1 MVCEG
6 VAFSGDSRG
15 MREELA
21 SAGVETS
28 AEAVPSKR
36 DTSSHGSVRIRS
48 VPVLRCAS
56 ARVSGELISVGVL
69 PSGSDLLLSASA
81 SSFAGLLHASAGGG
95 FTVSP
100 RASADGS
107 REDSP
112 HKGPVLIPEARVAS
126 EVASNR
132 LDAARA
138 RKGLV
143 AAGGG
148 TNKGVAAGAWGLTD
162 KGVSEA
168 SPDSTRIEDSH
179 VFTGGRLVGRRG
191 KRKSNIGLTWYTIGD
206 FRITSIGVLCPAVF
220 QFSN

>member
-1 MVCEG
+1 
-6 VAFSGDSRG
+6 
-15 MREELA
+15 
-21 SAGVETS
+21 
-28 AEAVPSKR
+28 
-36 DTSSHGSVRIRS
+36 
-48 VPVLRCAS
+48 
-56 ARVSGELISVGVL
+56 
-69 PSGSDLLLSASA
+69 
-81 SSFAGLLHASAGGG
+81 LLHASAGGGFTVSPRVSAGSG

-107 REDSP
+107 REDSL
-112 HKGPVLIPEARVAS
+112 HKGPVLIPEVRVAS
-126 EVASNR
+126 EVAGNQ

-179 VFTGGRLVGRRG
+179 
-191 KRKSNIGLTWYTIGD
+191 
-206 FRITSIGVLCPAVF
+206 
-220 QFSN
+220 